1 MASIIDVLRNRGTFH
16 SNKCTF
22 YIAWALIS
30 IAILFNLIL
39 LCPEVLGAPVIHGDA
54 GFHLLLA
61 ESVTETLK
69 YGGNLT
75 DPWQDTMGMGYPVLH
90 HYQHLPNV
98 VLALL
103 HTAQSFC

>member
-1 MASIIDVLRNRGTFH
+1 MASIINMLRNRGLFH
-16 SNKCTF
+16 SNECTF
-22 YIAWALIS
+22 FIALALIS

-39 LCPEVLGAPVIHGDA
+39 LCPEILVAPLIHGDA

-69 YGGNLT
+69 YGRKLT

-90 HYQHLPNV
+90 HYQHQRKQGYKLWKQD
-98 VLALL
+98 LL
-103 HTAQSFC
+103 